1 MQMTEPTTC
10 QHFRVVVIGGGQAGL
25 AMSHHLQQNGID
37 HVILEKNRIAHAW
50 RTQRWDAF
58 CLVTPN
64 WQCRLPGFP
73 YAGNDPKGF
82 MQRDDIVAYIEA
94 YAKHIA
100 APVREGVT
108 VTRLHQDPGG
118 GFGLETS
125 AGAITADAVV
135 LAVSGYHVPNVPR
148 MAERLDRSVTQLH
161 SSQSRNPAQLPS
173 GEILVIGTGQ

>member
-50 RTQRWDAF
+50 RTQRWDTF

-73 YAGNDPKGF
+73 YGGSDPKGF
-82 MQRDDIVAYIEA
+82 MGRDLIVKYIEEFA
-94 YAKHIA
+94 ASFEPPVIEGVEVRRLRA
-100 APVREGVT
+100 APTER
-108 VTRLHQDPGG
+108 
-118 GFGLETS
+118 GFELE
-125 AGAITADAVV
+125 
-135 LAVSGYHVPNVPR
+135 
-148 MAERLDRSVTQLH
+148 
-161 SSQSRNPAQLPS
+161 
-173 GEILVIGTGQ
+173 